1 MNKILIVDDHPE
13 NIQLIAR
20 ILESSFPSVRLYQ
33 AVGVPS
39 ALKLCDQ
46 ISFDLV
52 ISDWDMP
59 DMSGIDLIR
68 SLKEDTKTTHIPVL
82 IVTAIMLTAENLG
95 MALSAGAHDYLR
107 NPVDPLELTS
117 RVSAALKLSHCHLNE
132 IREKDLQLMEKT
144 LIHVKNNEFDIS
156 MTRDLEK
163 LLSQCN
169 GNVELTHALQHLIDK
184 MEQKIREDSWKSFEL
199 AFQNIHGEFT
209 KNLLLKH
216 PGLTKS
222 ELRLCT
228 LLKLDMNTKDIASML
243 FQSPE
248 SLKVGRS
255 RLRAKLGMTEEDSFH
270 SCLAAF

>member
-20 ILESSFPSVRLYQ
+20 ILETSFPAVRLYQ
-33 AVGVPS
+33 AVGVAS
-39 ALKLCDQ
+39 ARKLMEQ

-59 DMSGIDLIR
+59 GMTGIDLIR
-68 SLKEDTKTTHIPVL
+68 WLKGDPKTAHIPVV

-107 NPVDPLELTS
+107 NPVDPLELIA
-117 RVSAALKLSHCHLNE
+117 RVSAALTLSRCHLNE
-132 IREKDLQLMEKT
+132 IQEKDLQLMEKT

-163 LLSQCN
+163 LLEKSA
-169 GNVELTHALQHLIDK
+169 GNDGLMQSVKQLIGK
-184 MEQKIREDSWKSFEL
+184 MEQKIREDSWKSFEVS
-199 AFQNIHGEFT
+199 FQNIHSDFI
-209 KNLLLKH
+209 KNLLLRF

-222 ELRLCT
+222 ELRLCI
-228 LLKLDMNTKDIASML
+228 LLKLGMNTKDIASML
-243 FQSPE
+243 YLSPE
-248 SLKVGRS
+248 SLKVSRS
-255 RLRAKLGMTEEDSFH
+255 RLRAKLGMPECDSFH
-270 SCLAAF
+270 TWLSAF